1 MKPSAISPNATRHS
15 SSDTPLFARPPAWLA
30 HPRQA
35 HPNEPGPNEPGLHQ
49 WNAHDAC
56 IFKSSALICA
66 FVIVFLSGCNGTL
79 PPVPKTV
86 DIPIPVPCLTREQ
99 VPAKDF
105 LPDAELA
112 KLDDF
117 QLVISLR
124 TEQLKQRGWIETTSA
139 LLEACVK

>member
-1 MKPSAISPNATRHS
+1 MRALPV
-15 SSDTPLFARPPAWLA
+15 LLLLA
-30 HPRQA
+30 
-35 HPNEPGPNEPGLHQ
+35 
-49 WNAHDAC
+49 
-56 IFKSSALICA
+56 
-66 FVIVFLSGCNGTL
+66 GCNGSL
-79 PPVPKTV
+79 PPAPTVTLVPV
-86 DIPIPVPCLTREQ
+86 PVPCLTREQ

-124 TEQLKQRGWIETTSA
+124 TEQLKQRGWIDTTSA